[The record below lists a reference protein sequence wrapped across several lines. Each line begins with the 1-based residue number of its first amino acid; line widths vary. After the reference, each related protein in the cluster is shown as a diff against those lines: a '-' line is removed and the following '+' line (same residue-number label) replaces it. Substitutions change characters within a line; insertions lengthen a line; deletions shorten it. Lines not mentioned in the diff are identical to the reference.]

1 MVSSD
6 AHRFRSQAAEVAG
19 RTCIGRRSQLWLSS
33 RRFASNSF
41 PLIWRARASAPGT
54 RRGRRSSCGR
64 GGVDSCGCRTVG
76 ARRRLRRWWKARQIL
91 RSPLPVAD
99 SCGAVRSDHGAGERG
114 GLRPVLRSRLSAPTG
129 RSAGLSNRPLNHPR
143 PAAART
149 TARLERLAK
158 SLRGGNERRTRRRT
172 TPACREE
179 RRWRCRVSGRGLG
192 GRHAALRRWAMTIR
206 RNGSTDDHPT
216 RHRRPPAQTSA
227 PPMYTTARPPSDS
240 HHRVRERGRR
250 GAYPGGG
257 DAMDSQTPAAALRA
271 GERTSGRR
279 HRPNNVVFGS
289 DPMRD

>member
-6 AHRFRSQAAEVAG
+6 AHRFRSQAVKWLGEPVLGVAHNCG
-19 RTCIGRRSQLWLSS
+19 C
-33 RRFASNSF
+33 
-41 PLIWRARASAPGT
+41 
-54 RRGRRSSCGR
+54 RRGVLPPTRFRSYGAHGRVHLGRVGRADRRVGR

-250 GAYPGGG
+250 GP
-257 DAMDSQTPAAALRA
+257 TPEEATRWIHKRLR
-271 GERTSGRR
+271 RC
-279 HRPNNVVFGS
+279 
-289 DPMRD
+289 